1 MMDPSRPLSVT
12 MVDEC
17 SDRVDMLDHTL
28 TAIGYWV
35 VARVNPGADLY
46 VAFER

>member
-1 MMDPSRPLSVT
+1 MPDPSRSLNVT

-28 TAIGYWV
+28 TAIGYCV
-35 VARVNPGADLY
+35 VARVNPGDDLY